1 MAITLQTGKR
11 FMSGCVEQGK
21 QLGRT
26 IGFPTANLTIVSEVL
41 PVQGVYGVY
50 IYRGRNQYLGVMNIG
65 HRPTFQDGEHQTIE
79 VHILDF
85 NEFIYGEMLVIEV
98 LFPIRMERKFSSLAT
113 LTAQLK
119 KDVAFARTVFNEIQ
133 AHNVAI

>member
-1 MAITLQTGKR
+1 MTVTLKTGAR

-26 IGFPTANLTIVSEVL
+26 IGFPTANLTIVPELL
-41 PVQGVYGVY
+41 PAQGVYGVY
-50 IYRGRNQYLGVMNIG
+50 VYRGGRQYLGVMNIG

-85 NEFIYGEMLVIEV
+85 NKFIYGETLVIEV
-98 LFPIRMERKFSSLAT
+98 LFRIRAERKFSGLAA
-113 LTAQLK
+113 LTAQLQ
-119 KDVAFARTVFNEIQ
+119 KDVDFARVAFNEIQ

>member
-1 MAITLQTGKR
+1 MTITLKTGAR

-26 IGFPTANLTIVSEVL
+26 IGFPTANLTVVSEIL
-41 PVQGVYGVY
+41 PAQGVYGVY
-50 IYRGRNQYLGVMNIG
+50 VYRGGRQHLGVMNIG

-85 NEFIYGEMLVIEV
+85 DESIYGEILVIEV
-98 LFPIRMERKFSSLAT
+98 LFPIRTERKFSSLVA
-113 LTAQLK
+113 LTAQLQ
-119 KDVAFARTVFNEIQ
+119 KDVVFARTAFNEIQ
-133 AHNVAI
+133 THNVAI